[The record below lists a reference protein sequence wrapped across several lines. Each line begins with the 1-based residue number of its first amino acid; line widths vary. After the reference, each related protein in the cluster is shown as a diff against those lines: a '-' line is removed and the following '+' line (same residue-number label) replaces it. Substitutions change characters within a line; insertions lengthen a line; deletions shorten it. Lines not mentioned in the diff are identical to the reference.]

1 MNSVVPIGQ
10 AQMPAKMQ
18 QRLKSG
24 SALSSN
30 FADGVRDSFPIL
42 SIKGKVFR
50 IRLSGQETPLIDQQ
64 SRQAIP
70 YLDVVMLNA
79 SRYLSKTFYQQGFEE
94 GEFNVP
100 DCWSLDSVRPDPSVP
115 NKVNPPCADCP
126 MNVFGSAPSRDGS
139 KRGGKA
145 CQDARR
151 VAVMM
156 PGHLDQAEP
165 LVFMLRVPATSLKN
179 LKAYAQ
185 LLERQGWEP
194 AGCVTRLAFDYH
206 EAYPKLVFNFVDGLD
221 DKEYDRVVDIAESP
235 MTAAMLQA
243 PDFDQAATATPPQR
257 QETTARVRQAAPV
270 MDQPAQDAVPPQR
283 RPAPQETVAQAPVKP
298 VDTVELIELPTGELF
313 NPATGEFI
321 QRPEPKVDMPAV
333 DPDVLALPDGRF
345 FNQKTKAFVDSP
357 NVGGA
362 PATAPAAPVKRTRA
376 PRKPKDAP
384 AAATAPEGAAVDNSG
399 ENPGGGPDLPGEV
412 THDRVVTQV
421 ISTEPSKGVQ
431 ASPSGLDDL
440 IRSVFPNKK

>member
-18 QRLKSG
+18 QRLKAG

-30 FADGVRDSFPIL
+30 FADGVRDSFPLL

-50 IRLSGQETPLIDQQ
+50 IRLNGQETALIDPQT
-64 SRQAIP
+64 RQAIP
-70 YLDVVMLNA
+70 FLDVVMLNA
-79 SRYLSKTFYQQGFEE
+79 SRYLSKTFYQTGFEE

-115 NKVNPPCADCP
+115 NKVHPTCADCP
-126 MNVFGSAPSRDGS
+126 MNIFGSAPSRDGS

-194 AGCVTRLAFDYH
+194 AGCVTRLAFDYQ

-221 DKEYDRVVDIAESP
+221 DKEYDRVVEIAESP
-235 MTAAMLQA
+235 QTAAMLQA
-243 PDFDQAATATPPQR
+243 PDFDMAATTAPTQ
-257 QETTARVRQAAPV
+257 QQQTTQRVRQAAPV
-270 MDQPAQDAVPPQR
+270 MESVVGQAAQAAAEATNPQR
-283 RPAPQETVAQAPVKP
+283 RPAPQQEAPVP
-298 VDTVELIELPTGELF
+298 VQEQTTPPLKGVDEVKLIELPTGELF
-313 NPATGEFI
+313 NPATGEFV
-321 QRPEPKVDMPAV
+321 QRAAPKVDMPEI
-333 DPDVLALPDGRF
+333 DPDVLPLPDGRF
-345 FNQKTKAFVDSP
+345 FNQRTKAFVENQ
-357 NVGGA
+357 NVG
-362 PATAPAAPVKRTRA
+362 ATAPAAEQTPPKRTRA
-376 PRKPKDAP
+376 PRKPKETPAQGTP
-384 AAATAPEGAAVDNSG
+384 ETTAAAPQGPAVDNSV
-399 ENPGGGPDLPGEV
+399 ENPTP
-412 THDRVVTQV
+412 
-421 ISTEPSKGVQ
+421 EPEAKVQ
-431 ASPSGLDDL
+431 QAPAALDDL

>member
-1 MNSVVPIGQ
+1 MNTSVVPIGQ
-10 AQMPAKMQ
+10 ARAPVAMQ
-18 QRLKSG
+18 NRMKAG

-50 IRLSGQETPLIDQQ
+50 IRMSGQETPLIDQQ
-64 SRQAIP
+64 TRQAIP
-70 YLDVVMLNA
+70 FLDVVLLNA

-100 DCWSLDSVRPDPSVP
+100 DCWSLDSVRPDPSVV
-115 NKVNPPCADCP
+115 NKVNPTCQDCP

-194 AGCVTRLAFDYH
+194 AGCVTRLAFDYN

-221 DKEYDRVVDIAESP
+221 DKEYDRVVEIAESP
-235 MTAAMLQA
+235 GTAAMLQA
-243 PDFDQAATATPPQR
+243 PDFDQAATAAPPQR

-270 MDQPAQDAVPPQR
+270 MESQVGQAVQAAAVASAPQR
-283 RPAPQETVAQAPVKP
+283 RPVQQPEPEQQTTPPLKGVDEVK
-298 VDTVELIELPTGELF
+298 LIELPTGELF

-321 QRPEPKVDMPAV
+321 ARPAAKVDMPAI

-345 FNQKTKAFVDSP
+345 FNQRTKAFVENQ
-357 NVGGA
+357 NVG
-362 PATAPAAPVKRTRA
+362 ATAPVAEAPVKRTRA
-376 PRKPKDAP
+376 PRKPKVAEGEQQP
-384 AAATAPEGAAVDNSG
+384 AAAAASPEGEAVDNNV
-399 ENPGGGPDLPGEV
+399 ENAAP
-412 THDRVVTQV
+412 
-421 ISTEPSKGVQ
+421 EPEAKVQ
-431 ASPSGLDDL
+431 AAPAGLDDL